1 MDICLKFDTKTL
13 TGYGLRFIRTPKYD
27 RAVETYLVEYQNGT
41 VAPLTPAEKCVLFR
55 RGCKVVLVAEGDA
68 LRAEITNGD
77 SVQTLSAVMPRPNS
91 FGGIHLQHTGTTGAS
106 ATVVQSVKS
115 EYR

>member
-1 MDICLKFDTKTL
+1 ML
-13 TGYGLRFIRTPKYD
+13 TGTPKYD

-41 VAPLTPAEKCVLFR
+41 VAPLTSAEKCVLFR

-68 LRAEITNGD
+68 LRAEITNGE
-77 SVQTLSAVMPRPNS
+77 SVHRLSTVMPRPNS